1 MVFLF
6 AKKYFSY
13 FDLCS
18 KNSPL
23 NVQYVFCLLIQLNQN
38 IYQRKDEIPQNVT
51 FDPFIF
57 IRLSFLNGLSQ
68 RAGLGRKLKFFGCRF
83 PIRSVFNIHLIVSY
97 GFRMMQQKIMVKISF
112 FLGYQLKSRFLS
124 NLKVIT
130 ALSMQSTDKMLQN
143 ETNPSSVDTFV

>member
-83 PIRSVFNIHLIVSY
+83 AIRSVSNIHLIVSY
-97 GFRMMQQKIMVKISF
+97 GFRMIQQQIMVRISF
-112 FLGYQLKSRFLS
+112 FP
-124 NLKVIT
+124 
-130 ALSMQSTDKMLQN
+130 ALSIEIAILISFEGDYCFRYAKCEQN
-143 ETNPSSVDTFV
+143 ASK